1 MECKFVDGRGAGGE
15 QKSLGRALCRRDFLK
30 LGGAALAGVALLGT
44 TGCGGSA
51 ASSGSKTLTVGN
63 IGWDENVAVSNL
75 TKVLLEEDLGYE
87 SVELQTLDVGVLY
100 QSVAK
105 GDLDMF
111 QDVWTPIHD
120 NYLKELGDQFE
131 HLAPWYKGE
140 AKSGLGVP
148 SYMGVSSIAQLNDT
162 EATRIVG
169 IEPGTEFVRLTGK
182 EVIPQYGLKQE
193 LVESSTA
200 GMLAEIEGLYKARE
214 PFVFMAWSPHWMN
227 EKYDITYL
235 EDPKGALGAVAKPA
249 KLSSVVRK
257 DLKKEDAAAHAFMSK
272 LSLDEEQLNGLEAA
286 INDNGAEDPTKGV
299 KVWLEDNRGVV
310 QPWVDAAKAAA

>member
-1 MECKFVDGRGAGGE
+1 MDRGSVGGE
-15 QKSLGRALCRRDFLK
+15 KKSLMRALSRRDFLR
-30 LGGAALAGVALLGT
+30 LGGAGLAGAALLGT
-44 TGCGGSA
+44 AGCGGGT
-51 ASSGSKTLTVGN
+51 ASSSGGKTLVVGN

-131 HLAPWYKGE
+131 HFAPWYEGE

-162 EATRIVG
+162 KATRIIG
-169 IEPGTEFVRLTGK
+169 IEPGTEFVRLTGE

-200 GMLAEIEGLYKARE
+200 GMLAEVEGLYEAKE

-249 KLSSVVRK
+249 KLSSVVRE
-257 DLKKEDAAAHAFMSK
+257 DLKEDDPAAHAFMSE

-299 KVWLEDNRGVV
+299 RVWLEDNRDVV
-310 QPWVDAAKAAA
+310 QPWVDAARAAG